1 MKLVVNG
8 QEMEFNAGVSA
19 LDVLEKLPK
28 ELKKSALVARLN
40 GKLIS
45 LMEPLTEDGELEI
58 LTFDDPDGRWTLR
71 HTASHVLAQAVK
83 ALRPEA

>member
-58 LTFDDPDGRWTLR
+58 LTFDDRC
-71 HTASHVLAQAVK
+71 V
-83 ALRPEA
+83 